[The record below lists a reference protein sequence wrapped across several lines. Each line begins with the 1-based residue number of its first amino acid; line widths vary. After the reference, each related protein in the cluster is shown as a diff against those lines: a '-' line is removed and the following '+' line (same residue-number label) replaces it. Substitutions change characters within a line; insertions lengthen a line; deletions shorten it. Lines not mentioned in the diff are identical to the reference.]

1 MPEEDPFARLRNSS
15 PLHAAIITP
24 DGTLIIHV
32 LVSGDGQS
40 LTDFQPV
47 ALEALGIAA
56 KHNRHHGAPRSG
68 ATGRKAL
75 RQDSHS
81 SLTGVAVIAICSHKR
96 IMFCAKTSGSASG
109 KGRCT
114 MRAECTG

>member
-15 PLHAAIITP
+15 PLHATIITP

-32 LVSGDGQS
+32 LVGGDEQS

-56 KHNRHHGAPRSG
+56 KHNRHVTEHLVP
-68 ATGRKAL
+68 GR
-75 RQDSHS
+75 RGGRFYDRI
-81 SLTGVAVIAICSHKR
+81 VIHP
-96 IMFCAKTSGSASG
+96 
-109 KGRCT
+109 
-114 MRAECTG
+114 

>member
-32 LVSGDGQS
+32 LVSGDEQS

-47 ALEALGIAA
+47 ALEVLEIAA
-56 KHNRHHGAPRSG
+56 KHNRHVTEHLVPGRRGGRFYDRMVIHPRGSLPSG
-68 ATGRKAL
+68 PSTP
-75 RQDSHS
+75 
-81 SLTGVAVIAICSHKR
+81 
-96 IMFCAKTSGSASG
+96 
-109 KGRCT
+109 
-114 MRAECTG
+114 